1 MFRNSTQTSSCDGRQ
16 VSEGFDIYGWSL
28 IIGVAALFVWYF
40 WHTAKSMISS
50 ARRIAEIAEGAADR
64 QRAELDYEAKFGP
77 RPLWYRAAQKLIIAV
92 LIVGTGWLIWDRLL
106 G

>member
-1 MFRNSTQTSSCDGRQ
+1 MA
-16 VSEGFDIYGWSL
+16 EGFDITGWGL
-28 IIGVAALFVWYF
+28 IIAVASLFIWYF
-40 WHTAKSMISS
+40 WHVITSMISG
-50 ARRIAEIAEGAADR
+50 ARRISEVVDGAAAR

-77 RPLWYRAAQKLIIAV
+77 RPLWYRALQKLIIAV